1 MVCHSFSL
9 FLKLRCLPPK
19 ILDCLIVARLSNDT
33 RIVGNNLKMVAC
45 GRQFFF
51 IRFVVVSSFTEIH
64 RSMPRGV
71 LKENLPTKICII
83 CERPFTWRK
92 KWERVWDE
100 VTTCSKSC
108 NRKRKARNRCDYGER
123 QCSDSDSTD
132 DKVVLAGD
140 SLASV
145 GSVTNMSIATDLDVE
160 FPQREIVTE
169 EEWNIQNEQSDISNE
184 NENGRDDDNG
194 DDDGKFQ
201 LCNLS
206 NDNSSIAPI
215 LDSFEAKA
223 LRRAE
228 KKRKKAERRA
238 QKMGLGD
245 PTAGQKM
252 CMLCSNSVNLLIRCT
267 YDASGVWVSV

>member
-1 MVCHSFSL
+1 MLDEEGKTDNAKMGSSSVQPVSELAKRSCWML
-9 FLKLRCLPPK
+9 DEPPGHEK
-19 ILDCLIVARLSNDT
+19 NPANS
-33 RIVGNNLKMVAC
+33 A
-45 GRQFFF
+45 
-51 IRFVVVSSFTEIH
+51 
-64 RSMPRGV
+64 P
-71 LKENLPTKICII
+71 
-83 CERPFTWRK
+83 
-92 KWERVWDE
+92 
-100 VTTCSKSC
+100 KSC

-132 DKVVLAGD
+132 DKVVLAGV

-169 EEWNIQNEQSDISNE
+169 EEWNIQNEQSDTSNE

-206 NDNSSIAPI
+206 NGNSSIAPI

-245 PTAGQKM
+245 PTAGQKP
-252 CMLCSNSVNLLIRCT
+252 CTLCSNSVNLLIRCT